1 MGVKRPESPRAEPT
15 DLHATVVEN
24 LFDGVYY
31 VDRGRRITYWNPG
44 AERISGYTADDVVGR
59 RCFDDI
65 LGHVD
70 EEGRRLCFTHCP
82 LVRAMAQRRGVEA
95 EVYLHHRDGHRVP
108 VHVRCQAVREP
119 DGTVV
124 GAVEIFNDDSAHRDA
139 LNRIDDLERLSST
152 DALTG
157 LPNRLTA
164 EMSLRARFEEVR
176 KAGWPLAV
184 LFVDIDRFKQ
194 FNDAHGHAVGDAVL
208 TAAARSMAGAIRGS
222 DIVARWGGEEFV
234 VISTA
239 ANRAEIEA
247 LAERIRHLVAA
258 SEVEVEG
265 TRLGVTVSIG
275 ATGAMFSDTVET
287 VVERADEAMYRSKRE
302 GRNRTTFVEPE
313 LQLVPL
319 P

>member
-1 MGVKRPESPRAEPT
+1 MGVRRGSSERVEPT

-31 VDRGRRITYWNPG
+31 VDRSRKITYWNPG
-44 AERISGYTADDVVGR
+44 AERISGYTAADVVGR
-59 RCFDDI
+59 RCFEDI

-70 EEGRRLCFTHCP
+70 EEGERLCFTHCP
-82 LVRAMAQRRGVEA
+82 LVRSMAQRRGVEA

-108 VHVRCQAVREP
+108 VHVRCQPVREP

-124 GAVEIFNDDSAHRDA
+124 GAVEIFNEDSAHRDA
-139 LNRIDDLERLSST
+139 LHRIDDLERLSST

-164 EMSLRARFEEVR
+164 EMSLRARLEEVR

-184 LFVDIDRFKQ
+184 VFVDVDRFKQ
-194 FNDAHGHAVGDAVL
+194 FNDEHGHAVGDAVL

-239 ANRAEIEA
+239 ATRAEIEV
-247 LAERIRHLVAA
+247 LAERIRNLVAA
-258 SEVEVEG
+258 SEVEIDG
-265 TRLGVTVSIG
+265 SRLGVTVSIG
-275 ATGAMFSDTVET
+275 MTPARASDTVESI
-287 VVERADEAMYRSKRE
+287 VERADEAMYSSKRA

>member
-1 MGVKRPESPRAEPT
+1 M
-15 DLHATVVEN
+15 
-24 LFDGVYY
+24 
-31 VDRGRRITYWNPG
+31 
-44 AERISGYTADDVVGR
+44 
-59 RCFDDI
+59 
-65 LGHVD
+65 
-70 EEGRRLCFTHCP
+70 
-82 LVRAMAQRRGVEA
+82 
-95 EVYLHHRDGHRVP
+95 
-108 VHVRCQAVREP
+108 
-119 DGTVV
+119 V

-184 LFVDIDRFKQ
+184 LFIDIDRFKQ

-247 LAERIRHLVAA
+247 LGERIRHLVAA